1 MLRNIYVYR
10 DDVMKHE
17 KFQIEAE
24 TYGDFVNL
32 MESNGVN
39 LSKYQ
44 VFEST
49 TRIEYTRSRLDTKL
63 PESSVN
69 PLNGERTTDL
79 YFSMNKREKNI
90 DTARSTSRFSI
101 NRVKAKELLEN
112 KGLLDRLCENTG
124 RKFSNTSTDT
134 IVDFINGE
142 LGCVPEELE
151 LRIVGRTGKTVD
163 DTEDIQKTENDDEPE
178 CLEYENPEPEFHS
191 DEPQEDSFISDA
203 EEYIAHNKT
212 VEKAFKEFVE
222 KETGD
227 VDMSVFTPIFR
238 MILIRHEIGKLYRPQ
253 LEDVASYIGEILKD
267 MDEDEREQHENECI
281 NEYMRT
287 VSEQLK

>member
-69 PLNGERTTDL
+69 PLNGEKTTDL

-90 DTARSTSRFSI
+90 DTARSKSRFSI
-101 NRVKAKELLEN
+101 NRAKAKELLEN
-112 KGLLDRLCENTG
+112 RGLLDRLCENTG
-124 RKFSNTSTDT
+124 RKFSNTPTDT

-142 LGCVPEELE
+142 FGCIPEELE
-151 LRIVGRTGKTVD
+151 LRTVGRAGKVVNNTEDIREPENGDELERPVD
-163 DTEDIQKTENDDEPE
+163 DT
-178 CLEYENPEPEFHS
+178 
-191 DEPQEDSFISDA
+191 QEGPSMFDA
-203 EEYIAHNKT
+203 EEYIAHDKT
-212 VEKAFKEFVE
+212 VEKAFKEFI
-222 KETGD
+222 KEETKD
-227 VDMSVFTPIFR
+227 VDMSAFTPIFS
-238 MILIRHEIGKLYRPQ
+238 MILIRHEIGKLCRPQ
-253 LEDVASYIGEILKD
+253 LEDVVSYISEILKN

>member
-17 KFQIEAE
+17 KFQIEAD

-39 LSKYQ
+39 LGKYQ

-49 TRIEYTRSRLDTKL
+49 TRVEYTRSRLDTKL

-101 NRVKAKELLEN
+101 NRSKAKELLEDR
-112 KGLLDRLCENTG
+112 GLLDKLRENTG
-124 RKFSNTSTDT
+124 RKFSNTPTDV

-142 LGCVPEELE
+142 LGYIPEELE
-151 LRIVGRTGKTVD
+151 LRTVARTGKVSD
-163 DTEDIQKTENDDEPE
+163 KVEDVRETETDDEPE
-178 CLEYENPEPEFHS
+178 YGNPEP
-191 DEPQEDSFISDA
+191 DPQRNPSIPNT
-203 EEYIAHNKT
+203 EECIAHDKM
-212 VEKAFKEFVE
+212 VGKAFEEFVK
-222 KETGD
+222 KETED
-227 VDMSVFTPIFR
+227 VDMSVLTPIFR
-238 MILIRHEIGKLYRPQ
+238 MMLIRHEIEKLCRPE
-253 LEDVASYIGEILKD
+253 LEDLVSYISDIIKD
-267 MDEDEREQHENECI
+267 MDEVEREQSENENI

>member
-17 KFQIEAE
+17 KFQIEAD

-49 TRIEYTRSRLDTKL
+49 TRVEYTRSRLDTKL

-101 NRVKAKELLEN
+101 NRPKAKELLEDR
-112 KGLLDRLCENTG
+112 GLLDKLREDAG
-124 RKFSNTSTDT
+124 RKFSNTPTDV
-134 IVDFINGE
+134 IVNFINSE
-142 LGCVPEELE
+142 LGYIPEELE
-151 LRIVGRTGKTVD
+151 LRTVAKTGKVSGKVEDTRETETD
-163 DTEDIQKTENDDEPE
+163 DKPE
-178 CLEYENPEPEFHS
+178 YLGDPDPGYHTGDPQENPSIFNVEKC
-191 DEPQEDSFISDA
+191 
-203 EEYIAHNKT
+203 IAHDKM
-212 VEKAFKEFVE
+212 VEKAFKEFVK
-222 KETGD
+222 KETED

-238 MILIRHEIGKLYRPQ
+238 TILIRHEIEKLCRPD
-253 LEDVASYIGEILKD
+253 LEGLISYISDIIKD
-267 MDEDEREQHENECI
+267 MDEVEREQSENENI